1 MCLSPETLRFLTTSG
16 DNLAALVSVAMPTI
30 FESAASIG
38 DKDNDED
45 DNDDDDPVPLKKGRG
60 WMIFLRL
67 TEMCSHQI
75 LWLIMM
81 GEGEWHCHRCL
92 V

>member
-1 MCLSPETLRFLTTSG
+1 MCLSPKTLRFLTTSG

-45 DNDDDDPVPLKKGRG
+45 DNNDDNPRATKKK
-60 WMIFLRL
+60 
-67 TEMCSHQI
+67 
-75 LWLIMM
+75 
-81 GEGEWHCHRCL
+81 EG
-92 V
+92 VG

>member
-1 MCLSPETLRFLTTSG
+1 MPLSRNSQIFPTTSG

-45 DNDDDDPVPLKKGRG
+45 DNNDDNPRATKKK
-60 WMIFLRL
+60 
-67 TEMCSHQI
+67 
-75 LWLIMM
+75 
-81 GEGEWHCHRCL
+81 EG
-92 V
+92 VG

>member
-1 MCLSPETLRFLTTSG
+1 MPLSRNSQIFPTTSG

-45 DNDDDDPVPLKKGRG
+45 DNDDDNPRATKKK
-60 WMIFLRL
+60 
-67 TEMCSHQI
+67 
-75 LWLIMM
+75 
-81 GEGEWHCHRCL
+81 EG
-92 V
+92 VG